1 MEKVFETP
9 TPAYTLHRHAASDRL
24 RMAPSAS
31 SRRPQHVA
39 RVRPII
45 RPFDRCAAERIVN
58 CQIFI
63 GASGPLDSGFVE
75 MGFLSKNANLKPGQ
89 SVKTSGKGGVFPENI
104 PIGNIV
110 DVHSVE
116 SGLANVA
123 RVRLAA
129 NLGNLEEVWV
139 RFP

>member
-1 MEKVFETP
+1 MEN
-9 TPAYTLHRHAASDRL
+9 
-24 RMAPSAS
+24 PSG
-31 SRRPQHVA
+31 
-39 RVRPII
+39 
-45 RPFDRCAAERIVN
+45 DTGIV
-58 CQIFI
+58 
-63 GASGPLDSGFVE
+63 GASGPLDNGFVE

-123 RVRLAA
+123 RVKLAA